1 MNNEKFSV
9 RKRIKSFSY
18 AFAGLKVL
26 FREEHNA
33 RIHAVAAVL
42 AVAMGFLFR
51 ISPMEWIA
59 VVIVIG
65 MVFAAEIINS
75 SIERTADFVK
85 AERDDRKRDIKDLG
99 AAAVLVC
106 AIAAAVVGIIIFLPK
121 IIAKTIIP
129 SIS

>member
-1 MNNEKFSV
+1 MKNEKFSIK
-9 RKRIKSFSY
+9 KRIKSFSY

-26 FREEHNA
+26 FREEHNSW
-33 RIHAVAAVL
+33 IHAVAAAL

-106 AIAAAVVGIIIFLPK
+106 AIAAAVVGIIIFIPK
-121 IIAKTIIP
+121 IIALCC
-129 SIS
+129 

>member
-18 AFAGLKVL
+18 AFAGLRVL

-121 IIAKTIIP
+121 IIALCC
-129 SIS
+129 

>member
-1 MNNEKFSV
+1 MKNEKFSIK
-9 RKRIKSFSY
+9 KRIKSFSY

-26 FREEHNA
+26 FREEHNSW
-33 RIHAVAAVL
+33 IHAVAAAL

-99 AAAVLVC
+99 ASAVLVC
-106 AIAAAVVGIIIFLPK
+106 AIAAAVVGIIIFIPK
-121 IIAKTIIP
+121 IIALCC
-129 SIS
+129 